1 MGIMDWP
8 VAERPREKLLRLG
21 ARSLSDAE
29 LLAILLRSGSAGRHV
44 LELARDTLS
53 ELGGVTGLVSC
64 SEKQFCDQPGLGS
77 AGYAQVHASIELA
90 RRHAFESLERGDALS
105 SPAKVRR
112 YLSLQLGGYQHE
124 VFAALF
130 LDNRHRVIV
139 FEQLFRGTI
148 DGAAVYPREVLKRC
162 LSANAAAVI
171 FAHNH
176 PSGVAE
182 PSDADISI
190 TRKLSDALALIDVRV
205 LDHLIIGQGVQTSL
219 AERGLM

>member
-8 VAERPREKLLRLG
+8 ATERPREKLLRQG

-29 LLAILLRSGSAGRHV
+29 LLAILLRTGSAGKHV
-44 LELARDTLS
+44 LDLARDTLS
-53 ELGGVTGLVSC
+53 GLGGVSGLVSC
-64 SEKQFCDQPGLGS
+64 SEKQFCEQPGLGV
-77 AGYAQVHASIELA
+77 AGFTQIQASIELA

-105 SPAKVRR
+105 SPARVRR
-112 YLSLQLGGYQHE
+112 YLSLQLSGNQHE
-124 VFAALF
+124 IFAALF

-162 LSANAAAVI
+162 LAANAAAVI

-190 TRKLSDALALIDVRV
+190 TRKLCDALALIDVRV
-205 LDHLIIGQGVQTSL
+205 LDHLIIGQGTQTSM